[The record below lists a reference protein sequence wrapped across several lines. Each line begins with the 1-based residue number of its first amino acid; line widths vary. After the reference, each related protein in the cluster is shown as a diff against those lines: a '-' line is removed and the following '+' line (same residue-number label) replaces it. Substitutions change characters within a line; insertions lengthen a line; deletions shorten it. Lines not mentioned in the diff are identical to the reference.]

1 MSEASAAYKSL
12 VDLAVRSRAHALGL
26 PEQEEVKAFWSGVGF
41 TLDGRKYVVPM
52 GEVAEILEMP
62 RFTQVPGVKSW
73 VRGVAN
79 VRGRLMPVMDLMMF
93 LNRQSGL
100 QTKRRRLLVLE
111 RGELYSGL
119 IVDEVLGM
127 QHFPVD
133 TYTDEIPVEYRDTQI
148 YLKGGYRVDSDFW
161 SVFSLF
167 TLARD
172 PRFLNVAS

>member
-1 MSEASAAYKSL
+1 
-12 VDLAVRSRAHALGL
+12 
-26 PEQEEVKAFWSGVGF
+26 
-41 TLDGRKYVVPM
+41 
-52 GEVAEILEMP
+52 MP
-62 RFTQVPGVKSW
+62 RFTQVPGVKTW

-100 QTKRRRLLVLE
+100 QSKRRRLLVLE

-133 TYTDEIPVEYRDTQI
+133 TYSDEIPVEYRDTQI

-161 SVFSLF
+161 AVFSLF